1 MTNEQYTKFLETLEH
16 RFPDYA
22 EWCQAPGRDWYS
34 TRLNNLDALKREKV
48 TLDEALFVLEGMHT
62 GRIEG
67 SPVGFERQRFLANLL
82 NAVREKRSKEMHK
95 QTQDSWRT
103 GILGECKDIPIRS
116 KIPNPSP
123 LTGKMADLFRQ
134 LRSERIPAA

>member
-1 MTNEQYTKFLETLEH
+1 MNQNEFKQWFKEVEQCFPEFCEWLERHDFQSMLRAYFDEMT
-16 RFPDYA
+16 
-22 EWCQAPGRDWYS
+22 
-34 TRLNNLDALKREKV
+34 RENV